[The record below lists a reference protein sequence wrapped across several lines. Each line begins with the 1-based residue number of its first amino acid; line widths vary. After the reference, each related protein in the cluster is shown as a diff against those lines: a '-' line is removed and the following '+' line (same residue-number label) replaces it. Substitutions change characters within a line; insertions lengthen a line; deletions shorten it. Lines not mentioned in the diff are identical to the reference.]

1 MSEEKK
7 AVTADPAVVYKVDS
21 NGDGHISHE
30 EMEMNLEFKRKELEL
45 SLIHI

>member
-7 AVTADPAVVYKVDS
+7 AVTADPAVIDKVDS

-30 EMEMNLEFKRKELEL
+30 EMECASPTRRWA
-45 SLIHI
+45 S

>member
-7 AVTADPAVVYKVDS
+7 TVTADPAVIDKVDS

-30 EMEMNLEFKRKELEL
+30 EMDERMLDFKRHEV
-45 SLIHI
+45 